1 MAAKFEVILERIMQE
16 HPEWLGLD
24 AETEYKC
31 QKCKDTGFLYH
42 TDGDGHEIAC
52 RCDCYAIRQAREMM
66 QRSGISAEFQKK
78 TFDNFDTKGN
88 EQLANAKK
96 KAMQYVE
103 SFEKTEH
110 NRYNSIMFC
119 GQVGAGKTHLGTAI
133 CGAIMDSGIAVIY
146 MAYRNAVTKIKQK
159 IVKEEDYNREIN
171 RYTSARVLYVDDLLK
186 GKLTETDVNIMYEI
200 VNYRYMNNMPI
211 IISTE
216 KSPNELLMFD
226 EAIGSRIIE
235 MCRGNIIQL
244 QGKELN
250 HRLN

>member
-1 MAAKFEVILERIMQE
+1 MDEFQAKLERLKQKHSHRI
-16 HPEWLGLD
+16 D
-24 AETEYKC
+24 AEPEYKC
-31 QKCKDTGFLYH
+31 PKCKDTGFLYL
-42 TDGDGHEIAC
+42 TDGNGREMVC
-52 RCDCYAIRQAREMM
+52 RCDCYAIRQAREMI
-66 QRSGISAEFQKK
+66 QHSGISAEFQKK
-78 TFDNFDTKGN
+78 TFNNFDTKGN

-103 SFEKTEH
+103 NFEKTEH

-119 GQVGAGKTHLGTAI
+119 GQVGAGKTHLGTAT
-133 CGAIMDSGIAVIY
+133 CGAIMDRGIAVIY

-159 IVKEEDYNREIN
+159 IVKEEDYNREVN

-211 IISTE
+211 VISTE

-226 EAIGSRIIE
+226 EAIGSRVIE

>member
-1 MAAKFEVILERIMQE
+1 MDKFQAILERIKQE
-16 HPEWLGLD
+16 HPEWIN

-31 QKCKDTGFLYH
+31 PKCKDTGFLNH
-42 TDGDGHEIAC
+42 TDDHGREIAC

-103 SFEKTEH
+103 NFEKTEH

-146 MAYRNAVTKIKQK
+146 MAYRNTVTKIKQK

-186 GKLTETDVNIMYEI
+186 GKLTEADVNIMYEI